1 MRVFQS
7 AEDEWGCRYIGSIKA
22 AETTARKRFY
32 NIHANTHRCVF
43 IVWHSVVK
51 QHVTLHTTEIM
62 TVYTA
67 SSGMF
72 LDIKR
77 VNWGDLAAGI
87 HAVRT
92 CFCFLFYPLGYN
104 YPSQFI
110 IFFLSVSL
118 FFSFCMAHPHRF
130 SEMLNLAASF
140 FASAPEASE
149 QEAEDESKTLLGN
162 AHIQ

>member
-22 AETTARKRFY
+22 AETTASKRFY
-32 NIHANTHRCVF
+32 NIHANTHRCAF

-77 VNWGDLAAGI
+77 VNWGDLAAGV

-104 YPSQFI
+104 YPSQFFFFFSVCLS
-110 IFFLSVSL
+110 FFLLLHGTPSQILRNAKFSCIL
-118 FFSFCMAHPHRF
+118 FCISTRGFGAGSRGWIKDFIR
-130 SEMLNLAASF
+130 
-140 FASAPEASE
+140 
-149 QEAEDESKTLLGN
+149 
-162 AHIQ
+162 